1 MMVQN
6 ISGDTPIFLV
16 VGKLRRP
23 HGLRGEMIMEVITDF
38 PERLRSGMLVFV
50 GEQYIEH
57 KILTRRRYADDLLIG
72 LEGFQNPEQSGELR
86 NKYVYVR
93 SDMIPPL
100 PEGEYYQHQLLGL
113 RVIDEEEQELGR
125 LEHIIETGANN
136 VYLVRSENGAELLLP
151 AIDQVI
157 LSVDLP
163 KGEIR
168 VHLLPGLLPE

>member
-1 MMVQN
+1 MAQN
-6 ISGDTPIFLV
+6 ISGETPVFLV
-16 VGKLRRP
+16 VGKFRRA

-57 KILTRRRYADDLLIG
+57 KIRTRRRYGDDLLIG
-72 LEGFQNPEQSGELR
+72 LEGFQNPEQSAELR
-86 NKYVYVR
+86 NQYVYVR

-113 RVIDEEEQELGR
+113 RVIDEAEQELGR
-125 LEHIIETGANN
+125 LEQIIETGANN